1 MGEAGYFSRNSVF
14 FCRTCCQ
21 TSSMRIENTRNSG
34 LPHIHP
40 LDLNEMLIKQ
50 SYGNYVTDKSVRCSL
65 ISRQDGG
72 PI

>member
-1 MGEAGYFSRNSVF
+1 MGEPGYFPLNSGF
-14 FCRTCCQ
+14 FFVAHTCCQ
-21 TSSMRIENTRNSG
+21 TSSMRIENTQNST
-34 LPHIHP
+34 
-40 LDLNEMLIKQ
+40 LDLNGMLIKQ